1 MKNSLGKSTKPI
13 SRDQMIKYRAVWSR
27 VRKALVEFGDFSPA
41 DADAQRGIIH
51 AEVLVAD
58 KSSKDFTNDELNR
71 VLDAFD
77 KILVIFDGPSQKPT
91 RNAANYIYA
100 IEQLGLDEPY
110 IAKIAADQFKVTDWR
125 KLPEDKLRIF
135 RFTCTR
141 AAARRA

>member
-1 MKNSLGKSTKPI
+1 MKKPHFKSAKTI
-13 SRDQMIKYRAVWSR
+13 SPVQMAKYRAEWAR
-27 VRKALVEFGDFSPA
+27 VRKCLVEFGDFSAA

-51 AEVLVAD
+51 AEVLGAD
-58 KSSKDFTNDELNR
+58 KSSKDFTNQELNC

-77 KILVIFDGPSQKPT
+77 KILVIMDGPSKKLSRT
-91 RNAANYIYA
+91 AANYIYA

-110 IAKIAADQFKVTDWR
+110 IAKIAADQFKISDWR
-125 KLPEDKLRIF
+125 KLPEERLRIF

>member
-1 MKNSLGKSTKPI
+1 MPPFKSRKTI
-13 SRDQMIKYRAVWSR
+13 SHGQMAKYRAEWAR
-27 VRKALVEFGDFSPA
+27 VRKCLVEFGDFSEA
-41 DADAQRGIIH
+41 DADAQRGVIH
-51 AEVLVAD
+51 AEVLGAD
-58 KSSKDFTNDELNR
+58 KSSKDFTNTELNR

-77 KILVIFDGPSQKPT
+77 KILVLFDGPSNKPT
-91 RNAANYIYA
+91 RTAANFIHA

-110 IAKIAADQFKVTDWR
+110 IAKIALDQFKATDWR